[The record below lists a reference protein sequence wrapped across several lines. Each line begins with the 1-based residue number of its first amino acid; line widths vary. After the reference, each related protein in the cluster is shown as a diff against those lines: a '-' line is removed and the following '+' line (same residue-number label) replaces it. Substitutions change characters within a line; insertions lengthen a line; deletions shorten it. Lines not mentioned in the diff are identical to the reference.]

1 MNIFC
6 IFLFFFFF
14 SFFFLCVL
22 LRVDCG
28 TANNDVESGT
38 EYGGKMVRVSKR
50 TNFQIYIY
58 IYKYFRHILGKSIL
72 FSSFFKCL
80 VNDFTHLSCCIIK
93 IDILGNRKTVLKK
106 SQVTLG
112 YIKINEYAEFLIS
125 SLSLLFACPECL

>member
-1 MNIFC
+1 MNIFY

-14 SFFFLCVL
+14 SFFFFFCVL
-22 LRVDCG
+22 LRIDCG
-28 TANNDVESGT
+28 STNNDVESET
-38 EYGGKMVRVSKR
+38 EYSGTMFRISKR
-50 TNFQIYIY
+50 TDFLVYIN
-58 IYKYFRHILGKSIL
+58 IFDTILGKGIL
-72 FSSFFKCL
+72 FYSFFKCL
-80 VNDFTHLSCCIIK
+80 VNDFTRLSCCIIK